1 MNRFY
6 KYSLLFLLIAQSSI
20 PFFFG
25 NEYLIAGFIYSF
37 ILFLSINRSID
48 KYIILYSAIFVSLF
62 ILHFFFADDFVSS
75 LMVGYIIRI
84 FFAYFTIR
92 VIGEEFGKYVVN
104 IIYFFAVV
112 SFFFYIPLSLF
123 PGLQNITTSLYY
135 NVFKGL
141 EVYPDNFRINII
153 LYTPDYWLN
162 WIPPRNAGP
171 FWEPGG
177 FATFL
182 VVAII
187 LNFYE
192 TKKMFD
198 KKNIIFILALL
209 TTFSTAAYILL
220 SLILILFYL
229 SKRNFRSITIALP
242 FIIFLSYFGYYQ
254 LPFLQEKIESQYTEF
269 SLYSNPYSERT
280 RLASTYYD
288 IQSIMK
294 NPIIGKGRVERDEFE
309 RDVNGFTALV
319 KQFGLIGFFTYFGFI
334 FISLKKKAT
343 VQNLSNE
350 WIFYSVIILAVNGL
364 SQSIFGKPFFISLAF
379 IYATLP
385 FVKNKINYKYNDY

>member
-6 KYSLLFLLIAQSSI
+6 KYSLLFILIAQSSI

-37 ILFLSINRSID
+37 ILFLSINKSVD

-75 LMVGYIIRI
+75 LMVGYVIRI

-92 VIGEEFGKYVVN
+92 VIGVDFGKYVVN

-112 SFFFYIPLSLF
+112 SFFFYVPLSLF

-198 KKNIIFILALL
+198 KKNIIFVIALL

-220 SLILILFYL
+220 SLILVLFFL
-229 SKRNFRSITIALP
+229 SKRNFRSIAIALP

-254 LPFLQEKIESQYTEF
+254 IPFLQEKIESQYTEF
-269 SLYSNPYSERT
+269 SLYSNAYSERT

-288 IQSIMK
+288 IQAIMK

-334 FISLKKKAT
+334 FISLKKKAI